1 MLILVISGWGGSCVR
16 MFFCFFILF
25 HNSQVSTLPCLQ
37 QMIKKKLMRGRRR
50 LPHSELVRGESPD
63 MRGPDLPQWTLPSLQ
78 LWKRD
83 SGALDWGWIEQRQLH
98 CGRRWGGG
106 LLYFSNNLWEQG
118 RGAYSSAVIS
128 HCLNWQALC
137 CSGYIIAAICHVC
150 WELIRK
156 LSWTM

>member
-37 QMIKKKLMRGRRR
+37 QMIKKKKLMRGRRR
-50 LPHSELVRGESPD
+50 LLHSELVRGESPD

-83 SGALDWGWIEQRQLH
+83 SGALDRGWIEQRQLH
-98 CGRRWGGG
+98 CGRRWWGGTSIFLEQPVG
-106 LLYFSNNLWEQG
+106 TREGCLLFRCNQPLPKLAGAVLLWL
-118 RGAYSSAVIS
+118 YY
-128 HCLNWQALC
+128 C
-137 CSGYIIAAICHVC
+137 CH
-150 WELIRK
+150 
-156 LSWTM
+156 LSRLLRTYPEA